1 MRRYQFVKH
10 IILNRFDQNTQ
21 QTVVDDVDGNLGVA
35 ENISIK
41 FADRVRKARKHSS
54 VNIIF
59 NASMISTFPQD
70 KCLSNSKNKHLLI
83 SVLKS
88 VHLQPTENVS
98 VVRIAQIVNSENDTT
113 EVYVEELLESSTDSI
128 ANNSEIWSSKGKPS
142 EEILATKKLLKL
154 RGSDKYK
161 KYLMKKNPQSKLCKY
176 IAMEMNEDGFEVT
189 AVKKDVLDD
198 IGSGIKKFGN
208 TVAET
213 VKDGHETVKEKLGV
227 QT

>member
-1 MRRYQFVKH
+1 MIYQICRLGSRRKNILGNAYYIKKLVLKTSCSQNTSILSSSCFFYLFLLKKKKRQKMRRYQFVKH

-88 VHLQPTENVS
+88 KPT
-98 VVRIAQIVNSENDTT
+98 
-113 EVYVEELLESSTDSI
+113 L
-128 ANNSEIWSSKGKPS
+128 
-142 EEILATKKLLKL
+142 
-154 RGSDKYK
+154 
-161 KYLMKKNPQSKLCKY
+161 
-176 IAMEMNEDGFEVT
+176 
-189 AVKKDVLDD
+189 
-198 IGSGIKKFGN
+198 
-208 TVAET
+208 
-213 VKDGHETVKEKLGV
+213 
-227 QT
+227 